1 MPQLSDTLTDN
12 FALAY
17 RDFARRVRDL
27 TGNLTDEQFWARP
40 YPYGNSIGHLT
51 LHVTGNLNYYIGARI
66 ARTGYVREREREFT
80 EQTRPS
86 KEEVL
91 GRLDEAVSLV
101 VRTLKAETEGGWSER
116 YEAEGAGE
124 TVRDRFGIYLRCAAH
139 FQHHVGQMIY
149 LAKELSK

>member
-12 FALAY
+12 FAIAY

-27 TGNLTDEQFWARP
+27 AGNLTDEQFWARP

-51 LHVTGNLNYYIGARI
+51 LHLTGNLNYYIGARI

-91 GRLDEAVSLV
+91 GRLDEAVSLA
-101 VRTLKAETEGGWSER
+101 VRTLEAETEGSWSER

-124 TVRDRFGIYLRCAAH
+124 TVHDRFGIYLRCAAH
-139 FQHHVGQMIY
+139 FHHHVGQMIY
-149 LAKELSK
+149 LAKELTK